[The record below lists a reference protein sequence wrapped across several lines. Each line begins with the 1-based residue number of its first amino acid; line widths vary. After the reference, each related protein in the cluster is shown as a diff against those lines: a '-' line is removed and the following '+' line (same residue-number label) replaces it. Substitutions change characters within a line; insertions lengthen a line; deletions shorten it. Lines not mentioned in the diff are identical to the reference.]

1 MKKRP
6 RVALLIEASRGHG
19 RQIIEGV
26 ARYAAEHGSWSLRL
40 EPRNIDDRP
49 PRWLRTWQGDGII
62 VRCETPL
69 MAQAVLATGIPL
81 IDVRGGVPEAGLPLV
96 GVENAPVAEAAF
108 EHFRQRGFR
117 HFAWCEFFRR
127 PRVWI
132 DQRRERF
139 EQLVAE
145 AGATCSL
152 FRAKR
157 TMPRHAT
164 WSQHEMQ
171 ELMDWLSALPN
182 PVAILAC
189 DDEQAHLVLDAALT
203 LGLRVPE
210 DAAVMGID
218 NDEVFCRVSSPPLS
232 SVDVNA
238 VAVGYKAA
246 EVLTKRMQ
254 GRRVPARTMVPPRG
268 VVTRQSTDIIAVDD
282 PEAAAALRFIRENA
296 CRPATAE
303 DVAAH
308 LAVSRS
314 TLDRCLRG
322 AVGQSATAAIM
333 QARLANVKADLADT
347 DLPLQA
353 IASRAG
359 FASVQHLANLFR
371 ERVGVTPGRYRQG
384 SGKGSGANKAE

>member
-6 RVALLIEASRGHG
+6 SVALLIEASRGHG

-49 PRWLRTWQGDGII
+49 PRWLQTWQGDGII
-62 VRCETPL
+62 VRCDTPQ
-69 MAQAVLATGIPL
+69 MARAVLATRIPL
-81 IDVRGGVPEAGLPLV
+81 IDVRGGVPDTGLPLV
-96 GVENAPVAEAAF
+96 GVDNAPVVEAAF
-108 EHFRQRGFR
+108 EHFRERGFR
-117 HFAWCEFFRR
+117 HFAWCDFFRR
-127 PRVWI
+127 QRVWI

-139 EQLVAE
+139 QELVTE
-145 AGATCSL
+145 IGATCSL
-152 FRAKR
+152 FHARR
-157 TMPRHAT
+157 TMPRHTT
-164 WSQHEMQ
+164 WSQREMQ
-171 ELMDWLSALPN
+171 ELMSWLSALPR

-246 EVLTKRMQ
+246 EVLARRMK
-254 GRRVPARTMVPPRG
+254 GRRVPARTMIPPRG
-268 VVTRQSTDIIAVDD
+268 VVTRQSTDIVAVDD
-282 PEAAAALRFIRENA
+282 PEAAAALRFIRASA
-296 CRPATAE
+296 CRPASADE
-303 DVAAH
+303 VAAH

-314 TLDRCLRG
+314 TLDRCLRR

-333 QARLANVKADLADT
+333 QARLASVKADLADT
-347 DLPLQA
+347 DLSLQA
-353 IASRAG
+353 IASRTG
-359 FASVQHLANLFR
+359 FASIQHLANLFR
-371 ERVGVTPGRYRQG
+371 ARVGVTPGRYRQDMRH
-384 SGKGSGANKAE
+384 

>member
-6 RVALLIEASRGHG
+6 HVALLIEASRGHG

-26 ARYAAEHGSWSLRL
+26 ARYAAEHGSWYLRL

-49 PRWLRTWQGDGII
+49 PRWLRSWKGDGII
-62 VRCETPL
+62 VRCDTPR
-69 MAQAVLATGIPL
+69 MARAVLATGIPL

-96 GVENAPVAEAAF
+96 GVDNAPVVEAAF
-108 EHFRQRGFR
+108 EHFRERGFR
-117 HFAWCEFFRR
+117 HYAWCDFFRKR
-127 PRVWI
+127 RAWI
-132 DQRRERF
+132 DLRRERF
-139 EQLVAE
+139 QQLAAE

-152 FRAKR
+152 FHSRRA
-157 TMPRHAT
+157 MPRHAT
-164 WSQHEMQ
+164 WSQHEML
-171 ELMDWLSALPN
+171 ELLDWLNALPR

-238 VAVGYKAA
+238 VTVGYQAA
-246 EVLTKRMQ
+246 AALARRMKGQ
-254 GRRVPARTMVPPRG
+254 RVPARTMIPPRG
-268 VVTRQSTDIIAVDD
+268 VVTRQSTDIIAVND
-282 PEAAAALRFIRENA
+282 PEASEALRFIREHA
-296 CRPATAE
+296 CRPTTAD

-314 TLDRCLRG
+314 TLDRCLRS
-322 AVGQSATAAIM
+322 AVGQSAAAAIL
-333 QARLANVKADLADT
+333 QVRLSRVKADLAET
-347 DLPLQA
+347 DLTLQA
-353 IASRAG
+353 IAIRAG

-371 ERVGVTPGRYRQG
+371 DRVGVTPGRYR
-384 SGKGSGANKAE
+384 KDMRH